1 MEELVVCLTGGATGG
16 HFFPLLSVAK
26 LLKREGERRN
36 LNLRLIYIGAKPF
49 KKDLLE
55 KEGIEV
61 YELPAGK
68 VRRYFDI
75 RNFVDF
81 LKFPLSLLKA
91 FWLVYKFMPNVV
103 FSKGGYGSL
112 EVVLSAWFFRI
123 PILIHESDSIPGRS
137 NVIGGKF
144 ATRIAISF
152 AKSKKYFNPKKTAL
166 VGQPLDPDFDKIV
179 PDDLDYRRFG
189 LEKGK
194 KTILVI
200 GGSQGSLKIN
210 EVIIESLDELL
221 NLGQVVHQLGENLYK
236 EFKEIAEGF
245 ILENVPTKKKYY
257 HPIGFIDHQDLIK
270 LMKMSDLIISRA
282 GAGAIFEIAASGKP
296 SILIPIREEVSGRH
310 QIENAYEYA
319 DTGSAIVIEEPNFN
333 KGILTSI
340 VKRLFNEPETL
351 ETMKKAALEF
361 SKKEATMYIVKE
373 LIFLMI
379 QE

>member
-1 MEELVVCLTGGATGG
+1 MEELIVCLTGGATGG

-26 LLKREGERRN
+26 LLKEECKRRD
-36 LNLRLIYIGAKPF
+36 LNLKLIYIGAKPL
-49 KKDLLE
+49 KKELLE

-68 VRRYFDI
+68 VRRYFDV

-81 LKFPLSLLKA
+81 LKFPISFLKA
-91 FWLVYKFMPNVV
+91 FWLVYKFMPDAV

-112 EVVLSAWFFRI
+112 EVVISAWFFRI

-137 NVIGGKF
+137 NIIAGKF

-152 AKSKKYFNPKKTAL
+152 EKSKIYFNPKKTAL
-166 VGQPLDPDFDKIV
+166 IGHPIDPDFDKIL
-179 PDDLDYRRFG
+179 PDDSDYVRFG
-189 LEKGK
+189 LEKDK
-194 KTILVI
+194 RIILVI

-236 EFKEIAEGF
+236 EFKEIADGF

-257 HPIGFIDHQDLIK
+257 HPLGFIDHEDLIK

-319 DTGSAIVIEEPNFN
+319 DTGAAIVIEEPNFN

-351 ETMKKAALEF
+351 EEMKKCALGF
-361 SKKEATMYIVKE
+361 SKKEAVKYIVQE
-373 LIFLMI
+373 LIFLI
-379 QE
+379 T